1 MGDETD
7 RPGRTCEPAPFAC
20 GPCSVCLSYKGPF
33 HVVYKGIE
41 RSFGLRAKDVVLEE
55 IPEVHCEKCCG
66 KEKP

>member
-1 MGDETD
+1 
-7 RPGRTCEPAPFAC
+7 
-20 GPCSVCLSYKGPF
+20 
-33 HVVYKGIE
+33 VYKGIE